1 MAESMTQ
8 QQKIALETISS
19 GTATEAIGGAAAI
32 VLTIL
37 GLSNIA
43 PVYMLSIATIAV
55 GVGLLF
61 QGSAI
66 AAEYSDLISKV
77 GGEELHSM
85 NLGDGLSIEITAGG
99 IGIGLGILSLVF
111 VVPQILT
118 PIAGI
123 VLGCGIAL
131 SSRTISRLNDLKIMT
146 SDANDT
152 AQKIAREAVNAAS
165 GAQVIVGLGAITL
178 GILSLT
184 GVSPMI
190 LTMIALLSLGFSTLL
205 SGLSTSG
212 KALSSFAR

>member
-1 MAESMTQ
+1 MAETMTQ

-37 GLSNIA
+37 GLSDIA
-43 PVYMLSIATIAV
+43 PIYMLSIATMAV

-66 AAEYSDLISKV
+66 AAEYSDLISQA
-77 GGEELHSM
+77 GGEELHNM
-85 NLGDGLSIEITAGG
+85 NLGGGLSIEITAGG
-99 IGIGLGILSLVF
+99 IGIGLGVLSLVF

-118 PIAGI
+118 PIASI
-123 VLGCGIAL
+123 VLGCGVAL
-131 SSRTISRLNDLKIMT
+131 SSRSISRLNNVKILT
-146 SDANDT
+146 SEANET
-152 AQKIAREAVNAAS
+152 AQKIAREAINAAS
-165 GAQVIVGLGAITL
+165 GAQIIVGLGAVTL

-184 GVSPMI
+184 GVSPRM
-190 LTMIALLSLGFSTLL
+190 LTMIALLGLGFSTLF

-212 KALSSFAR
+212 KALSSFGR